1 MSATGLDTLRVLV
14 VDDTRLARRE
24 LRTLLSAH
32 ADIEVVGEADDV
44 PAACEAIATLR
55 PDLVLLDIQMPS
67 GTGFDVLEA
76 LETAPPVVFTTAYDQ
91 YALQA
96 FAANALDYLLKPVAP
111 ERLAE
116 ALARVRERRVRRARP
131 EAGAPE
137 AAESAPRGMLG
148 ATDQVFLRD
157 GERCWFVTLA
167 DISRIVV
174 DGNYAN
180 VWFRDQK
187 AMIARSLSA
196 LEDRLDPALFFR
208 ANRNTLVNLRM
219 IRAIDLAVGEGYLLT
234 LKDGSE
240 VEVSRRQAKE
250 LRERLAL

>member
-1 MSATGLDTLRVLV
+1 MSVPAPAMRVLI
-14 VDDTRLARRE
+14 VDDTRLARQE
-24 LRTLLSAH
+24 LRTLLAAH
-32 ADIEVVGEADDV
+32 GDVDIVGEADDV
-44 PAACEAIATLR
+44 PAAVEAIERLQ

-67 GTGFDVLEA
+67 GTGFDVLDK
-76 LETAPPVVFTTAYDQ
+76 LESAPPVVFTTAYDQ

-111 ERLAE
+111 ARLAE
-116 ALARVRERRVRRARP
+116 ALARVRERVVQRGRSP
-131 EAGAPE
+131 APD
-137 AAESAPRGMLG
+137 AQPRGPLG
-148 ATDQVFLRD
+148 PGDQVFLRD
-157 GERCWFVTLA
+157 GERCWFVSLGEV
-167 DISRIVV
+167 SRIVV
-174 DGNYAN
+174 DGNYAS

-196 LEDRLDPALFFR
+196 LEARLDPALFFR

-219 IRAIDLAVGEGYLLT
+219 IKAIDLAVGEGYLLT
-234 LKDGSE
+234 LKDGQE